1 MNKDK
6 KEKAAKEEMLTE
18 EKAPQTE
25 QAGCTDSSKSETSMP
40 DPTDDKK
47 DAAEDALAALQ
58 KKNDELSDRLMRT
71 MAEFDNFK
79 KRTAKEKQE
88 IGSFA
93 KGACIKE
100 LLSVADNF
108 ERALDTECKDADF
121 FKGMEM
127 ILKQMQDVF
136 TRLGVTEIE
145 ALNAPFDPEFH
156 HAIKQVEDDS
166 FGENVVCQVLQKG
179 YTLDGHVIRHAMVV
193 VANP

>member
-1 MNKDK
+1 MSKEKKDK
-6 KEKAAKEEMLTE
+6 TAEEEIRREDAPKEAQAEENAPESPEPAAPAENS
-18 EKAPQTE
+18 A
-25 QAGCTDSSKSETSMP
+25 DSSDE
-40 DPTDDKK
+40 
-47 DAAEDALAALQ
+47 ALNALQ

-79 KRTAKEKQE
+79 KRTAREKQE

-100 LLSVADNF
+100 LLGVADNF
-108 ERALDTECKDADF
+108 ERALRTECKDADF
-121 FKGMEM
+121 YKGMEM
-127 ILKQMQDVF
+127 ILKQMQDAF

-145 ALNAPFDPEFH
+145 ALNTPFDPEMH
-156 HAIKQVEDDS
+156 HAIKQVEDQA
-166 FGENVVCQVLQKG
+166 FGENTVCQVLQKG